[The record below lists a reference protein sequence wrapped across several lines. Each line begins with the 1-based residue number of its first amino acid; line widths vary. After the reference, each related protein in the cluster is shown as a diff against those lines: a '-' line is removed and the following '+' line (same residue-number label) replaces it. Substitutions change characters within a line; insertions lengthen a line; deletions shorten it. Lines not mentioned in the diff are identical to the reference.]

1 MNLFDVTYESSVY
14 MAMYELFND
23 IVLSFGEPLFSDIST
38 SPIIQ
43 TLQSAKETF
52 SQNNSF
58 KDTLGR
64 YEDAYAT
71 LSILAQGGR

>member
-1 MNLFDVTYESSVY
+1 

-23 IVLSFGEPLFSDIST
+23 IVLSFGEQLFSDISV

-43 TLQSAKETF
+43 TLQSGKETF
-52 SQNNSF
+52 SQNQSF

-71 LSILAQGGR
+71 LSNLAQCGR